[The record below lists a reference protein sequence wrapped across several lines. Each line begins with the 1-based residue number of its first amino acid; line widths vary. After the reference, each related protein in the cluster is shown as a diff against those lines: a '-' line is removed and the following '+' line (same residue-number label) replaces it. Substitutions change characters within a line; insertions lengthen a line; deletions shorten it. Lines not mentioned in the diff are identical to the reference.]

1 MTKHLKIYLEYFGFD
16 EGDFIQCEI
25 CFSPADDIHHID
37 ARGMGGSK
45 TKDYIENLQ
54 AVCRPCH
61 IKYGDKTKH
70 KEQLKEIH
78 LNYMKRYGTKQ
89 NKRS

>member
-1 MTKHLKIYLEYFGFD
+1 MRKHTKIYLEYFNFD

-25 CFSPADDIHHID
+25 CFCPAKDIHHID

>member
-1 MTKHLKIYLEYFGFD
+1 MKKHTKIYLNYFDFD
-16 EGDFIQCEI
+16 VSDYIQCEV